1 MRPVTNFA
9 KNNAYSG
16 TATATY
22 EGRTEVNV
30 DELLRKPNV
39 IKILRQTGKI
49 QVVPDPLA
57 REAAGSK

>member
-1 MRPVTNFA
+1 MQTAA
-9 KNNAYSG
+9 KFGKSNVHSD
-16 TATATY
+16 TATTTY
-22 EGRTEVNV
+22 DGRTEVNV
-30 DELLRKPNV
+30 AELLRKPNV